1 MRPISVG
8 ETMGVTYLVL
18 VGSLAM
24 AGAQAA
30 STTPEQQ
37 TATSGSELAPQR
49 KQPFTR
55 IFPTP
60 RQNPSTLRFGVP
72 VPQNSTPKPTMQP
85 RVVCGM
91 VVVPV
96 APAAD
101 AKMVKRPTADV
112 QPDFKIRKIAPP
124 ICNE

>member
-1 MRPISVG
+1 
-8 ETMGVTYLVL
+8 MGVTYLVL

-30 STTPEQQ
+30 GTRPDPPQNPTP
-37 TATSGSELAPQR
+37 GSELAPQR
-49 KQPFTR
+49 KQPYTR
-55 IFPTP
+55 IFPAP
-60 RQNPSTLRFGVP
+60 QPNPSTRTFVVP
-72 VPQNSTPKPTMQP
+72 VPQDSIPKPTMEP

-96 APAAD
+96 GPGAD
-101 AKMVKRPTADV
+101 AKMIRRPTTDP